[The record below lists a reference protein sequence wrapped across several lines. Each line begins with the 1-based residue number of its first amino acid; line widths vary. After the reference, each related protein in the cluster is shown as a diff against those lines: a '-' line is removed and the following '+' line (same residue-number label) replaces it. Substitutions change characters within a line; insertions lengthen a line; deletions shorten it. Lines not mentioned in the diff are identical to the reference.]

1 MGGRVLSSP
10 GPSRERIAS
19 TEPLPHWQHL
29 NVLVAEDHPTYRAL
43 MGWLLQKLGLRHEQ
57 VSDGRLALA
66 AICERPFDLVI
77 TDCQMPRMDGYRMT
91 RAIRLLEQIKARP
104 RVPVI
109 ALTANLVH
117 DDPQRCRDAG
127 MDAWLLKPLT
137 LGQLREVLMHWLPGV
152 PVVVPAASNQSSVLS
167 AWPTRDSLIETFG
180 SAQVVSQMLGS
191 LLTEAWEDNA
201 LVDHARNT
209 LDTSLMAE
217 RLHRLVGSLAFLGAT
232 ELESRG
238 SQLIEQLH
246 DHGVLLNRSQLD
258 AFLSDLRR
266 YLAYLNTL

>member
-1 MGGRVLSSP
+1 MGGRLLSSP
-10 GPSRERIAS
+10 GPSRELKAS
-19 TEPLPHWQHL
+19 TDPPSHWQHL

-43 MGWLLQKLGLRHEQ
+43 MGWLLQKLGLRHELF
-57 VSDGRLALA
+57 SDGRRALA
-66 AICERPFDLVI
+66 AICAQPFDLII

-91 RAIRLLEQIKARP
+91 RAIRLLEQIKQRQ
-104 RVPVI
+104 RVPII

-117 DDPQRCRDAG
+117 DDPQRCHDAG

-137 LGQLREVLMHWLPGV
+137 LEQLCEVLMHWLPGP
-152 PVVVPAASNQSSVLS
+152 PVVVPPASKQPLVVS

-180 SAQVVSQMLGS
+180 STQVVSQMLGS

-201 LVDHARNT
+201 LLDHARNT

-246 DHGVLLNRSQLD
+246 SHGVLLNRSQLD
-258 AFLSDLRR
+258 AFQSDLHR
-266 YLAYLNTL
+266 YLVYLNSL

>member
-1 MGGRVLSSP
+1 
-10 GPSRERIAS
+10 
-19 TEPLPHWQHL
+19 
-29 NVLVAEDHPTYRAL
+29 
-43 MGWLLQKLGLRHEQ
+43 MGWLLQKLGLGHEL

-77 TDCQMPRMDGYRMT
+77 TDCQMPRMDGYRMA
-91 RAIRLLEQIKARP
+91 RAIRLLEQIKKRQ
-104 RVPVI
+104 RVPII

-137 LGQLREVLMHWLPGV
+137 LGQLHEVLLHWLPGL
-152 PVVVPAASNQSSVLS
+152 PVVPSASNRSSVLS

-180 SAQVVSQMLGS
+180 STQVVSQMLGS

-201 LVDHARNT
+201 LLDHARNT

-246 DHGVLLNRSQLD
+246 SHGVLLNRSQLD
-258 AFLSDLRR
+258 AFQSDLHR
-266 YLAYLNTL
+266 YLVYLNSL